1 MTKSLQDQLMGAG
14 LIDSKKAKKIT
25 NENRKQKK
33 VQKKSRDDS
42 LSEAQTAAK
51 QAQREKI
58 KRDQALNNK
67 LNSDAQQKSITAQ
80 VIQLINHYKLERK
93 RGDISYNFSDRAV
106 IKKMLVS
113 DEMSKEITRG
123 RLCIA
128 RLSDSYELIPK
139 PIADKIRER
148 DPDSIVVYN
157 EKPKLSPSSNATTA
171 DKASTAIGSEA
182 EPALESDDDYYAQ
195 FEIPDDLTW

>member
-25 NENRKQKK
+25 QENRKQKK

-42 LSEAQTAAK
+42 LSEAQLAAR
-51 QAQREKI
+51 QAQQDKI
-58 KRDQALNNK
+58 RRDQQLNQH
-67 LNSDAQQKSITAQ
+67 LNSEAQKKSVAAQ
-80 VIQLINHYKLERK
+80 VIQLIKHYKLERK
-93 RGDISYNFSDRAV
+93 KGDVSYNFNDRSV
-106 IKKMLVS
+106 IKKLLVT
-113 DEMSKEITRG
+113 DEMPEEISRG

-128 RLSDSYELIPK
+128 RLGEAYELIPR

-148 DPDSIVVYN
+148 DQDSIVVYN
-157 EKPKLSPSSNATTA
+157 EKPTLS
-171 DKASTAIGSEA
+171 STNKPTDLNSDGKT
-182 EPALESDDDYYAQ
+182 PESDDDYYAQ

>member
-33 VQKKSRDDS
+33 VQKKSRDGS
-42 LSEAQTAAK
+42 LSAAQTAAR
-51 QAQREKI
+51 QSQQEKI
-58 KRDQALNNK
+58 KRDQVLNSK

-80 VIQLINHYKLERK
+80 VIQLVNHYKLERK
-93 RGDISYNFSDRAV
+93 RGEISYNFSDRNV
-106 IKKMLVS
+106 IKKMLVN

-123 RLCIA
+123 RLCIV
-128 RLSDSYELIPK
+128 RLGDSYELIPK

-148 DPDSIVVYN
+148 DQDSVVVYN
-157 EKPKLSPSSNATTA
+157 KGTSLSSSKSSAATA
-171 DKASTAIGSEA
+171 KGSDVIETPM

>member
-25 NENRKQKK
+25 NENRKHKK

-51 QAQREKI
+51 QAQQEKI
-58 KRDQALNNK
+58 KRDQALNKK
-67 LNSDAQQKSITAQ
+67 LNSDAEQKSIAAQ
-80 VIQLINHYKLERK
+80 VIQLINHYKLARR
-93 RGDISYNFSDRAV
+93 RGEISYNFSDRTV
-106 IKKMLVS
+106 IKKILVD

-128 RLSDSYELIPK
+128 RLGDNYELIPK

-157 EKPKLSPSSNATTA
+157 EKPSLSSANKATGVSIES
-171 DKASTAIGSEA
+171 DA

>member
-42 LSEAQTAAK
+42 LSDAQTAAK
-51 QAQREKI
+51 QAQQEKI
-58 KRDQALNNK
+58 KRDQALNKK
-67 LNSDAQQKSITAQ
+67 LNSDAQQKSIAAQ

-93 RGDISYNFSDRAV
+93 RGEISYNFSDRAV
-106 IKKMLVS
+106 IKKILVS
-113 DEMSKEITRG
+113 DEMSQEIARG

-128 RLSDSYELIPK
+128 RLGDSYELIPK

-148 DPDSIVVYN
+148 DQDSIVVYN
-157 EKPKLSPSSNATTA
+157 EKPSLSSSKNAA
-171 DKASTAIGSEA
+171 GAAKGAEA